1 MGARLET
8 VVETERKAGGWD
20 NKESAIGIAHFRATP
35 KPKRIA
41 IVGTLAETMLGFRG
55 ELIKDL
61 VKQGHEVFAFATDY
75 TEQSSHQIRE
85 IGATPVAYRMG
96 QFSLNPFAELA
107 SGYQLY
113 RLFRAHRIDLSYCYF
128 SKPAI
133 YGTVAAYLAKVPTRV
148 AKIEG
153 LGRVFTVGPNGQS
166 WKKKVVAWVMKCLF
180 RMSLPLANHIIVLN
194 EDDKRSLLSFGV
206 RKPEPV
212 VINGIGVDLD
222 RYCYTPPSTDPIR
235 FIFVGRLLKEKG
247 IEYFIEAAKAIKPLY
262 PNTEFIIVGAVDNNR
277 GAITRPQLEQ
287 LVEDG
292 IITYPGPVKDVR
304 PWLARSSVFVL
315 PSYYREGVPRSTQEA
330 LAMGRP
336 VITTNMPGCKAT
348 VIDESNGFLVDPHD
362 VSSLVQFMI
371 KFIENPSLLEPMGIN
386 SWRLA
391 KEKYDV
397 KSVNEMI
404 KRTVFGKWDHD
415 LSREVRCSKPFEN
428 VRLLEK

>member
-180 RMSLPLANHIIVLN
+180 RLSLPLANHIIVLN

-262 PNTEFIIVGAVDNNR
+262 PNAEFIIVGAVDNNR
-277 GAITRPQLEQ
+277 GAITRTQLEQ

-330 LAMGRP
+330 LAMGRAI
-336 VITTNMPGCKAT
+336 ITTDTAGCRST
-348 VIDESNGFLVDPHD
+348 VINGVNGYLVPPYR
-362 VSSLVQFMI
+362 
-371 KFIENPSLLEPMGIN
+371 IE
-386 SWRLA
+386 
-391 KEKYDV
+391 
-397 KSVNEMI
+397 EMI
-404 KRTVFGKWDHD
+404 ESMKDLIEKPESIIRFGER
-415 LSREVRCSKPFEN
+415 S
-428 VRLLEK
+428 RLLAEERFDVLKVNARIMYSIRINFNESRTSFGLNKSKFKGV

>member
-1 MGARLET
+1 
-8 VVETERKAGGWD
+8 
-20 NKESAIGIAHFRATP
+20 
-35 KPKRIA
+35 
-41 IVGTLAETMLGFRG
+41 MLGFRG

-61 VKQGHEVFAFATDY
+61 VKQGHQVFAFATDY
-75 TEQSSHQIRE
+75 TEQSSQQIRE
-85 IGATPVAYRMG
+85 IGATPVTYRMG

-113 RLFRAHRIDLSYCYF
+113 RLFQAHRIDLSYCYF

-153 LGRVFTVGPNGQS
+153 LGRVFTIGPNGQS

-180 RMSLPLANHIIVLN
+180 RLSLPLANHIIVLN

-247 IEYFIEAAKAIKPLY
+247 IEYFIEAAKAIKPLF

-315 PSYYREGVPRSTQEA
+315 PSYYREGVPRSAQEA

-348 VIDESNGFLVDPHD
+348 VEDGKNGYLVSAHNQRELNQAILKFVLDPSSIILMSYESVKIARSKFNIASINQRIIYDLNNI
-362 VSSLVQFMI
+362 SLI
-371 KFIENPSLLEPMGIN
+371 STNENFKKVL
-386 SWRLA
+386 R
-391 KEKYDV
+391 
-397 KSVNEMI
+397 
-404 KRTVFGKWDHD
+404 
-415 LSREVRCSKPFEN
+415 
-428 VRLLEK
+428 